1 MARLGFDLLIYI
13 VDINGRMPRTPPPPV
28 LGEFEQMV
36 MLALLRLGP
45 DAYGAAVCGE
55 IEKRS
60 GRGVSVS
67 AVHTTLER
75 LEQKGLVKSRVGDP
89 TPQRG
94 GKRKRHF
101 EVAALGLKAVQV
113 SYRSIRNMADG
124 LEDLLGELA

>member
-1 MARLGFDLLIYI
+1 MSRH
-13 VDINGRMPRTPPPPV
+13 TPLPV

-45 DAYGAAVCGE
+45 DAYGAVICSE
-55 IEKRS
+55 IESRS

-75 LEQKGLVKSRVGDP
+75 LEQKGLVRSRVGDP

-94 GKRKRHF
+94 GKRKRHY
-101 EVAALGLKAVQV
+101 EVAAAGLKALQA
-113 SYRSIRNMADG
+113 SYRSLRNMADG
-124 LEDLLGELA
+124 LEHLLGEPA

>member
-1 MARLGFDLLIYI
+1 
-13 VDINGRMPRTPPPPV
+13 MPRSQPPPV

-45 DAYGAAVCGE
+45 DAYGAAVCSE
-55 IEKRS
+55 IERRG

-75 LEQKGLVKSRVGDP
+75 LEHKGLVKSRVGDP

-101 EVAALGLKAVQV
+101 EVAPLGLKAVQA

-124 LEDLLGELA
+124 LEDLLGEPA

>member
-1 MARLGFDLLIYI
+1 M
-13 VDINGRMPRTPPPPV
+13 GRVPV

-45 DAYGAAVCGE
+45 DAYGASVCAE

-60 GRGVSVS
+60 ERGVSVS

-75 LEQKGLVKSRVGDP
+75 LEQKGLVKSRLGDP
-89 TPQRG
+89 SPQRG
-94 GKRKRHF
+94 GKRKRHY
-101 EVAALGLKAVQV
+101 EPAAIGVKALQA

-124 LEDLLGELA
+124 IEHLLEERA

>member
-1 MARLGFDLLIYI
+1 MT
-13 VDINGRMPRTPPPPV
+13 RTPPPA
-28 LGEFEQMV
+28 LGEFEQLV

-45 DAYGAAVCGE
+45 DSYGATVSAE
-55 IEKRS
+55 IERRS

-75 LEQKGLVKSRVGDP
+75 LQHKGLVKSRVGDP

-94 GKRKRHF
+94 GKRRRHY
-101 EVAALGLKAVQV
+101 EVAALGMKALQA